1 MQASARQAISIR
13 AVAIQKALLETGKPR
28 QRLATALLA
37 LILALA
43 GPSVAFGR
51 STPRAAALTA
61 AINRVMREASIP
73 GAVIGVWQPGRSPYV
88 KAFGVRDITTGEP
101 MSTKLYFRIASVTK
115 SFTVT
120 AVLQLVDQHKV
131 GLDSPISDYVSG
143 VPDGNRI
150 SIRELAD
157 MRSGLTNYATTDAFL
172 RAWVKNPRRQWPP
185 RQLLK
190 YSFSKPLVFE
200 PGTSYQYS
208 NTNTVLLG
216 LVVQKL
222 SHQPLASNIKRHIL
236 MPLHLGHTSFPT
248 GAEFPSPHPQGYTN
262 FPKCVLSGGRD
273 CATIVN
279 ATDWNPSTSWA
290 SGAMISTLGDL
301 HRWARDVAT
310 GKLLTP
316 ATQKQRLRF
325 IAPPGRTGFAYG
337 LGLENTNGW
346 IGHDGDMPG
355 YESLAIYLPSRKATV
370 VVLINTGTDIT
381 ARVAPKEKLG
391 EAITRIIT
399 PNHVY

>member
-1 MQASARQAISIR
+1 MQASTQEAVRIR
-13 AVAIQKALLETGKPR
+13 AFAIQCRLETGKPR
-28 QRLATALLA
+28 RRLACGALLA
-37 LILALA
+37 LILVVV
-43 GPSVAFGR
+43 GPAVAFGR

-73 GAVIGVWQPGRSPYV
+73 GAVVGVWQPGRSPYV
-88 KAFGVRDITTGEP
+88 KAFGVRDTTTGQP
-101 MSTKLYFRIASVTK
+101 MSTNLYFRIASVTK

-120 AVLQLVDQHKV
+120 AVLQLVDKGEV
-131 GLDSPISDYVSG
+131 GLDSPISTYLSG

-150 SIRELAD
+150 TIRELAE
-157 MRSGLTNYATTDAFL
+157 MRSGLPNYATSDAFL
-172 RAWVKNPRRQWPP
+172 RAWVEDPWRQWAP

-190 YSFSKPLVFE
+190 FSFSRPLVFE

-222 SHQPLASNIKRHIL
+222 SHQPLATYVKRQIL
-236 MPLHLGHTSFPT
+236 EPLHLTHSDFPT

-262 FPKCVLSGGRD
+262 FPKCVLSAGRD
-273 CATIVN
+273 CATIVT
-279 ATDWNPSTSWA
+279 ATDWNPSAGWA
-290 SGAMISTLGDL
+290 AGAMISTLGDL

-325 IAPPGRTGFAYG
+325 IAPPGRTGFGYG

-346 IGHDGDMPG
+346 IGHDGDIPG
-355 YESLAIYLPSRKATV
+355 YEALAIYLPSQKATV
-370 VVLINTGTDIT
+370 VVLINTGADI
-381 ARVAPKEKLG
+381 RVAPQDQLG

-399 PNHVY
+399 PKHVY